1 MEKRFKVISPFEP
14 KGDQPKAIR
23 ELSEGIKKGLR
34 YQTLLGITGSGK
46 TYTIAKVIEE
56 VQKPTLVISHNKV
69 LAAQLYHELKNFFP
83 ENAVEYFI
91 SYYDYYQPEAYIPSR
106 DLYIEKDCSINPVID
121 RMRHSATV
129 SLLTRRDVIVVSS
142 VSCIYGLGSPD
153 YYRNLSLRFQ
163 VGEEIERDEVIRKL
177 VTLGYERSE
186 YELKPGIFKVRGDVI
201 DIFPADVED
210 HFIRIELFGD
220 EVDSIVMLD
229 YFNQKVLKEFDSYT
243 VYPASHYATPYS
255 RIVEAVHSIEKE
267 LGERIDY
274 FLKEGKELE
283 ARRLEQRTR
292 YDMELLLEI
301 GHCKG
306 IENYSRHLDGRKPGE
321 PPFTLLDYFP
331 DDFLVVIDE
340 SHVTI
345 PQIKAMWRGDRARKY
360 NLVEHGFRLPSA
372 YDNRPLNFEEFLE
385 RVPQAIFVSAT
396 PGPFELEVSE
406 KVVEQIIRPTGLL
419 DPEVEVRKTE
429 GQIDH
434 LLSEIRERVNR
445 NERVLITTLTKRS
458 AEELTEYLLE
468 KGIKAK
474 YMHSEIDSVERVE
487 IIRGLRSGEFDV
499 LVGVNLLREGLDLP
513 EVSLVAILDADKEG
527 FLRSTTS
534 LIQTIGRAA
543 RNVNGKVILYADRI
557 TPSMK
562 KAIEETERRRR
573 IQKEYNE
580 KYGIMPQTVKRNL
593 ETSILED
600 AGVTPFYR
608 IKVKEKERVPRT
620 EEELLEEIAR
630 LEKEMRE
637 AAKNWEFERA
647 AELRDKIKELRKL
660 LIPA

>member
-210 HFIRIELFGD
+210 HFVRIELFGD

-267 LGERIDY
+267 LEERIDC
-274 FLKEGKELE
+274 FLREGKELE

-385 RVPQAIFVSAT
+385 RVSQAIFVSAT

-445 NERVLITTLTKRS
+445 NERILITTLTKRS

-513 EVSLVAILDADKEG
+513 EVSLVIILDADKEG

-573 IQKEYNE
+573 IQREYNE
-580 KYGIMPQTVKRNL
+580 KYGITPQTVKRSIDA
-593 ETSILED
+593 SILED

-608 IKVKEKERVPRT
+608 IKVKENERVPRT
-620 EEELLEEIAR
+620 EEELFEEIAR